1 MPYLFYNQ
9 NFCGSYKKFHFA
21 FRSDD
26 HSYSSTK
33 YESTLDAE
41 DIIEISATDSPPT
54 FYDKATEDEGEFEGI
69 FSSDYVQDE
78 MDTLEVQMIDAAEQ
92 DENDSSRLRNI
103 KNNR

>member
-54 FYDKATEDEGEFEGI
+54 FYDEATEDEGEFEGI